1 VSGIVLTGASGFIGR
16 RLAARL
22 AGDPRGTLNLVHA
35 GGSAY
40 EQDGQ
45 DWLRARGIPFRAVD
59 LVSGRGLEDLPR
71 RPSILFHLA
80 ASTDT
85 ATTDHRCNDL
95 GTRNLIEALG
105 PWTGGGHVL
114 FTSSLAVTDSRADYS
129 RPLAEGVDGARPP
142 RSAYG
147 RAKLAA
153 EAWLGERARID
164 GFSLTILRLATV
176 YGSGPRPT
184 SLFDVLQRHVR
195 RRSLIGR
202 LDWPGRT
209 GFVHVDDV
217 VEALVRLAERPPRV
231 GETETYIVHAESV
244 TLARVSELL
253 HGKLGVPYRPVRLPR
268 PLWGAC
274 AALTRRAGVL
284 ERRLPLRLYNSM
296 WRAGLVVDNVFWC
309 DTDKL
314 ERALPGW
321 KPRHLEDAI
330 ADTLAP
336 LE

>member
-1 VSGIVLTGASGFIGR
+1 MLTGASGFIGR

-40 EQDGQ
+40 ERAGQ

-59 LVSGRGLEDLPR
+59 LVSGRGLDGLPR
-71 RPSILFHLA
+71 SPSIVFHLA

-105 PWTGGGHVL
+105 PWTGSAHVL

-129 RPLAEGVDGARPP
+129 RPLAEGVDAARPP

-147 RAKLAA
+147 RAKLEA
-153 EAWLGERARID
+153 EAWLEARAKAD
-164 GFSLTILRLATV
+164 GFSLTILRLSTV

-184 SLFDVLQRHVR
+184 SLFDALQRYVR
-195 RRSLIGR
+195 RGSLIGR
-202 LDWPGRT
+202 LDWPGLT

-217 VEALVRLAERPPRV
+217 VEALLRLAEIPPAA
-231 GETETYIVHAESV
+231 GSSATYLVHAESA

-274 AALTRRAGVL
+274 AALTRRAGAL
-284 ERRLPLRLYNSM
+284 EHGLPARVYNAL

-309 DTDKL
+309 ETDKL

-321 KPRHLEDAI
+321 KPRRLGDAI
-330 ADTLAP
+330 ADTLSP
-336 LE
+336 LD